1 MKRIISLILLITIF
15 LTGCTLKDKG
25 LNADKTLTVSAVLF
39 ERQDSNLTFTAETV
53 IQGQT
58 DKGKIISFQGHS
70 IKDTVKKAEE
80 ILVYS
85 LLFSHCSAV
94 IINENIRSDDL
105 EELLFLVTEKQL
117 PLSSVIMLFD
127 SDKILEERETGLTGY
142 ELQYFFQKKNAENR
156 LFRFY
161 SHYLAMGSASL
172 PVILKEKEGFKWTE
186 SRKIFPS

>member
-1 MKRIISLILLITIF
+1 MKKVFSVILLIPLV

-25 LNADKTLTVSAVLF
+25 VNADKTLTVSAIF
-39 ERQDSNLTFTAETV
+39 IERQENTLTLTAETV
-53 IQGQT
+53 IQGET
-58 DKGKIISFQGHS
+58 DKGKIISFQGKS
-70 IKDTVKKAEE
+70 IKETVKNAEE

-117 PLSSVIMLFD
+117 PLSSVIMLKD
-127 SDKILEERETGLTGY
+127 SKEILEERETGLTGY
-142 ELQYFFQKKNAENR
+142 ELLYFFEKKKAENR
-156 LFRFY
+156 LFQFY
-161 SHYLAMGSASL
+161 SQYLAMGSATL

-186 SRKIFPS
+186 SKTLFPS